1 VENYLTPIAEQQTHI
16 YGIMPR

>member
-16 YGIMPR
+16 DGIMPR